1 MYKDKSLILS
11 VLLKQ
16 INSYLNHLE
25 NRYSSNET
33 NENIEFGTLSV
44 TLDDIL
50 NNCGKARLIDAN
62 ILNSIKY
69 KLGERLDTLVYMIKE
84 NPLNLQ
90 YASEQLRDNA
100 DVVQLAV
107 YYDPEAM
114 QYASDR
120 LKKDKT
126 MAMFMAKFYRIEGL
140 KYMHPW
146 LKNDGELALKLLKM
160 NGYALNYLS
169 NRIKNS
175 RVYINEAL
183 QTSPSLF
190 FELPTKNK
198 NDLTLAQVA
207 CERDYHCYKAV
218 TKKIKED
225 KPLALKM
232 MHYCYKLYPY
242 LSKTMQE
249 DKDVIQAYKTELF
262 KIENDTEYR
271 ELKTDVDA
279 FLCANLFNTRLMY
292 MKDKAEIEK
301 FIKLY
306 SIDKQQEQA
315 LNQIAYELF

>member
-16 INSYLNHLE
+16 INRYVDYLD
-25 NRYSSNET
+25 NRLSDDESNK
-33 NENIEFGTLSV
+33 NIEFGTLSV

-50 NNCGKARLIDAN
+50 NNSGKARLIDAN

-69 KLGERLDTLVYMIKE
+69 KLGERLDTLLYMLKE

-90 YASEQLRDNA
+90 YASEQFRDNA

-126 MAMFMAKFYRIEGL
+126 MAMFMAKLYRVEGL

-146 LKNDGELALKLLKM
+146 LKNDGELAFKLLKM

-169 NRIKNS
+169 DRIKNS

-183 QTSPSLF
+183 QT
-190 FELPTKNK
+190 
-198 NDLTLAQVA
+198 
-207 CERDYHCYKAV
+207 
-218 TKKIKED
+218 
-225 KPLALKM
+225 
-232 MHYCYKLYPY
+232 
-242 LSKTMQE
+242 
-249 DKDVIQAYKTELF
+249 
-262 KIENDTEYR
+262 
-271 ELKTDVDA
+271 
-279 FLCANLFNTRLMY
+279 
-292 MKDKAEIEK
+292 
-301 FIKLY
+301 
-306 SIDKQQEQA
+306 
-315 LNQIAYELF
+315 

>member
-1 MYKDKSLILS
+1 MSDDSGLILS

-33 NENIEFGTLSV
+33 NENIEFGTVRL
-44 TLDDIL
+44 TLDDII
-50 NNCGKARLIDAN
+50 NNRGKARLIDAS
-62 ILNSIKY
+62 ILNSIKC
-69 KLGERLDTLVYMIKE
+69 KLGERLDTLVYMLKE
-84 NPLNLQ
+84 NSLNLQ

-107 YYDPEAM
+107 FYDPEAM
-114 QYASDR
+114 QFASDR
-120 LKKDKT
+120 LKSDKT
-126 MAMFMAKFYRIEGL
+126 MAMFMAKLYRVDGL

-146 LKNDGELALKLLKM
+146 LKNDEQLALKLLKM
-160 NGYALNYLS
+160 NGYALKYLS
-169 NRIKNS
+169 DRIKDS
-175 RVYINEAL
+175 RSFVNEAL

-198 NDLTLAQVA
+198 NDLTLAEIA

-218 TKKIKED
+218 TKKIKEN

-249 DKDVIQAYKTELF
+249 DKDVIKAYKTELL
-262 KIENDTEYR
+262 KIENDNEYR

-279 FLCANLFNTRLMY
+279 YLCANLFNTRLIY
-292 MKDKAEIEK
+292 MKDKEEIEK

-315 LNQIAYELF
+315 LNQIASELF

>member
-218 TKKIKED
+218 TRKIKED

-306 SIDKQQEQA
+306 SVDKQQEQA
-315 LNQIAYELF
+315 LNQISCELF

>member
-315 LNQIAYELF
+315 LNQISCELF

>member
-1 MYKDKSLILS
+1 MKRYKQ
-11 VLLKQ
+11 VR
-16 INSYLNHLE
+16 H
-25 NRYSSNET
+25 
-33 NENIEFGTLSV
+33 
-44 TLDDIL
+44 
-50 NNCGKARLIDAN
+50 
-62 ILNSIKY
+62 
-69 KLGERLDTLVYMIKE
+69 
-84 NPLNLQ
+84 
-90 YASEQLRDNA
+90 
-100 DVVQLAV
+100 
-107 YYDPEAM
+107 
-114 QYASDR
+114 
-120 LKKDKT
+120 
-126 MAMFMAKFYRIEGL
+126 
-140 KYMHPW
+140 
-146 LKNDGELALKLLKM
+146 
-160 NGYALNYLS
+160 
-169 NRIKNS
+169 
-175 RVYINEAL
+175 
-183 QTSPSLF
+183 F

>member
-1 MYKDKSLILS
+1 MSDDSGLILS

-33 NENIEFGTLSV
+33 NENIEFGTVSV
-44 TLDDIL
+44 SLDDII
-50 NNCGKARLIDAN
+50 NNRGKARLIDAN

-160 NGYALNYLS
+160 NGYALSYLS
-169 NRIKNS
+169 DRIKNS

-183 QTSPSLF
+183 HTSPSLF

-198 NDLTLAQVA
+198 NDLTLARVA

-249 DKDVIQAYKTELF
+249 DKDVIKAYKTELF

>member
-1 MYKDKSLILS
+1 MSDDSGLILS

-33 NENIEFGTLSV
+33 NENIEFGMVSV
-44 TLDDIL
+44 TLDDII

-62 ILNSIKY
+62 ILNSIKC

-90 YASEQLRDNA
+90 YASEQLRDNF

-120 LKKDKT
+120 LKSDKT

-169 NRIKNS
+169 DRIKNS

-242 LSKTMQE
+242 LSKTMKE

-279 FLCANLFNTRLMY
+279 FLCANLFNTRLIY
-292 MKDKAEIEK
+292 MKDKEEIEK

-315 LNQIAYELF
+315 LNQIASELF

>member
-306 SIDKQQEQA
+306 SVDKQQEQA
-315 LNQIAYELF
+315 LNQISCELF